1 MKKRNKNTETFNW
14 RSNNKAAGCEMDF
27 NNLKFFRKKNGYTQ
41 EQIAEKIGVSRQAVA
56 KWERGE
62 ALPDIENIMALAD
75 VYEVTVDS
83 LVRNVAAYSGTS
95 PEKQHMFGLVRV
107 NDKGQITLP
116 KQCREVFDIKPQ
128 DTLLLLG
135 DEDKGIALIKVS
147 EP

>member
-1 MKKRNKNTETFNW
+1 M
-14 RSNNKAAGCEMDF
+14 MDF

-41 EQIAEKIGVSRQAVA
+41 EQIAERIGVSRQAVA
-56 KWERGE
+56 KWEKGE
-62 ALPDIENIMALAD
+62 ALPDIENIVALAD
-75 VYEVTVDS
+75 IYGVTIDS
-83 LVRNVAAYSGTS
+83 LVRNVAAYGGVS

-116 KQCREVFDIKPQ
+116 KQCREIFNINTA
-128 DTLLLLG
+128 DTLLILG

>member
-1 MKKRNKNTETFNW
+1 
-14 RSNNKAAGCEMDF
+14 MDF

-62 ALPDIENIMALAD
+62 ALPDIENIIALAD

-83 LVRNVAAYSGTS
+83 LVRNVASYSGVA
-95 PEKQHMFGLVRV
+95 PEKQHMFGLARV

-116 KQCREVFDIKPQ
+116 KQCRDVFDIKPQ
-128 DTLLLLG
+128 DTLLILG
-135 DEDKGIALIKVS
+135 DEDKGIALVKVS